1 MFGILGLVAIV
12 VFTIQVFKAA
22 RSTERNAGLWALF
35 CAIVGIGFQLVL
47 PLLVG
52 VVLGVYYVLSG
63 VPAEYIQAEIQGPAQ
78 IIGIVGLILS
88 IVGMVLIAK
97 HVSKVKADDPA
108 AQAPPPPPPTFSQSN

>member
-1 MFGILGLVAIV
+1 MIGILGLVAIV

-47 PLLVG
+47 PLLAGIVM
-52 VVLGVYYVLSG
+52 GVYYVLSG
-63 VPAEYIQAEIQGPAQ
+63 MPAEYIQAEIQGPAQ

-97 HVSKVKADDPA
+97 HVSKVKAEDLA
-108 AQAPPPPPPTFSQSN
+108 VQAPPPPPTFSQSI